1 MDPKASRSG
10 ANKPELIHFYF
21 GPKKRPKKRTLGRF
35 LGADSQLLLDFC
47 TFHYVNN
54 TVKIEKF

>member
-21 GPKKRPKKRTLGRF
+21 GPKKTAEKKDVG
-35 LGADSQLLLDFC
+35 
-47 TFHYVNN
+47 
-54 TVKIEKF
+54 